1 MREGVEQEE
10 MKEEDVEKDEEE
22 LMEEEQLVVKEG
34 RKNLDGGRG
43 EWEKGGSGVGGGSSA
58 QLRRGGGYF
67 IPPNIPLHCWGQ
79 CTNMLNE
86 RLMKKW
92 TVYYPV

>member
-10 MKEEDVEKDEEE
+10 MKEEDLEEDEEE
-22 LMEEEQLVVKEG
+22 LLEEEQLVVKEG

-43 EWEKGGSGVGGGSSA
+43 GWEWS
-58 QLRRGGGYF
+58 RRWQQCTASEGRAGGYF
-67 IPPNIPLHCWGQ
+67 IPSNIPLHCWGQ

-92 TVYYPV
+92 TVYYQV

>member
-10 MKEEDVEKDEEE
+10 MKEEDVEEDEEE
-22 LMEEEQLVVKEG
+22 LLEEEQLVVKEG

-43 EWEKGGSGVGGGSSA
+43 GWEWSRRWQQCTASEGWRLLYSS
-58 QLRRGGGYF
+58 QHSSSL
-67 IPPNIPLHCWGQ
+67 LGQ

-92 TVYYPV
+92 TVYCPV

>member
-1 MREGVEQEE
+1 M
-10 MKEEDVEKDEEE
+10 EKDEEE

-34 RKNLDGGRG
+34 RKNLGRG
-43 EWEKGGSGVGGGSSA
+43 
-58 QLRRGGGYF
+58 RGGWEWSRRWQQCTASEGRRLLYSSQHSSS
-67 IPPNIPLHCWGQ
+67 LGQ

-92 TVYYPV
+92 TVYCPV

>member
-1 MREGVEQEE
+1 MRQGVEQEE
-10 MKEEDVEKDEEE
+10 MKEEDVEEDEEE

-43 EWEKGGSGVGGGSSA
+43 WWGGRRVGVGWEQCTASEGWRLLYSS
-58 QLRRGGGYF
+58 QHSSSL
-67 IPPNIPLHCWGQ
+67 GQ

-92 TVYYPV
+92 TVDYPV

>member
-10 MKEEDVEKDEEE
+10 MKEEDVEEDEEE
-22 LMEEEQLVVKEG
+22 LLEEEQLVVKEG

-43 EWEKGGSGVGGGSSA
+43 GWEWSRRWQQCTASEGRRLLYSS
-58 QLRRGGGYF
+58 QHSSSL
-67 IPPNIPLHCWGQ
+67 LGQ

-92 TVYYPV
+92 TVYCPV

>member
-1 MREGVEQEE
+1 MRQGVEQEE
-10 MKEEDVEKDEEE
+10 LKEEDEEE

-34 RKNLDGGRG
+34 RKNLDGGWGRV
-43 EWEKGGSGVGGGSSA
+43 GVGVESAVAAVHSA

-92 TVYYPV
+92 TVDYPV

>member
-10 MKEEDVEKDEEE
+10 MKEEDVEEDEEE

-43 EWEKGGSGVGGGSSA
+43 GSGRRVGVESAVAAVHGFGGA
-58 QLRRGGGYF
+58 AATLFLPTFLFTAG
-67 IPPNIPLHCWGQ
+67 
-79 CTNMLNE
+79 
-86 RLMKKW
+86 
-92 TVYYPV
+92 PVHKYVE